1 MKKVQEIILKN
12 DTEIIK
18 NHTTEIT
25 KLSKYDKILLK
36 GNNIIIKFEG
46 KDPKIIPLMWTKS
59 FFTICKMSRAVPEEI
74 VLFSLYIIEDT
85 VTESEIVSG
94 SERGDK
100 KVKKKIPIPQNF
112 KQSVLDNLIKEGN
125 IIAKKPVIFTKVW
138 KNLYKLL
145 FIFPVFIL
153 FAFLI
158 QMIKF
163 KFVIFALVKLINY
176 LLIVL
181 LILTAILGNKK
192 MEKKNIQ
199 EWNEINLLIYGMVC
213 ICCITI
219 LACFSSSLGG
229 KIYDFLSSGRIIIV
243 PFYLVLIF
251 VLGVILY
258 LNIEMKKFYEMYY
271 KEEQSGKLLVE
282 IEE

>member
-1 MKKVQEIILKN
+1 
-12 DTEIIK
+12 
-18 NHTTEIT
+18 
-25 KLSKYDKILLK
+25 
-36 GNNIIIKFEG
+36 
-46 KDPKIIPLMWTKS
+46 
-59 FFTICKMSRAVPEEI
+59 
-74 VLFSLYIIEDT
+74 
-85 VTESEIVSG
+85 
-94 SERGDK
+94 
-100 KVKKKIPIPQNF
+100 
-112 KQSVLDNLIKEGN
+112 
-125 IIAKKPVIFTKVW
+125 
-138 KNLYKLL
+138 
-145 FIFPVFIL
+145 
-153 FAFLI
+153 
-158 QMIKF
+158 MIKF

-176 LLIVL
+176 LLIAL
-181 LILTAILGNKK
+181 LVLTAILGNQK

-229 KIYDFLSSGRIIIV
+229 KVYDFLSSGRIIIV